1 MIGQAPHYG
10 AVRIQHVILLSLAAV
25 GTAGA
30 CTFADLEL
38 RVNRMT
44 FELSYELERYAFPA
58 AGGVVRHEQLAA
70 LMVRAT
76 WSPGKIN

>member
-1 MIGQAPHYG
+1 MGRF
-10 AVRIQHVILLSLAAV
+10 AVQPVVTVSNLDAARAV
-25 GTAGA
+25 AAAAGV
-30 CTFADLEL
+30 EL